1 VGRDHINIVFGSLIA
16 TLCKLEMYLHRFLV
30 LKTFELDKA
39 INTGKRSLERNKKI
53 TLKCFSMHTHIDI
66 YYIYIIYVLCM

>member
-1 VGRDHINIVFGSLIA
+1 MFGSLIA

-39 INTGKRSLERNKKI
+39 INTGKEKLREKQENHVEMLFNA
-53 TLKCFSMHTHIDI
+53 HTYRYILYI
-66 YYIYIIYVLCM
+66 YYICLMYVIFFIDI